1 MKIIYFII
9 FLFFSLYSYC
19 QENWIL
25 YPKKEALDSLNVKSL
40 SNNDSLSPDSV
51 IINKSGSQINI
62 PFINY
67 ISEEGSLV
75 ENKDSRIDSISK
87 YLAKYGN
94 YKGYTIQIYVTQ
106 ETSRIREVRKNFIS
120 NFPEKTLFD
129 EYIAPNIFLYSGKFK
144 DYNKAELYKKELE
157 EVFKNTLVVR
167 KNFPY
172 KIEKN
177 REHD

>member
-1 MKIIYFII
+1 MRKIWFII
-9 FLFFSLYSYC
+9 FFICYSYAYC

-25 YPKKEALDSLNVKSL
+25 YPKKEALDSLKVKSL
-40 SNNDSLSPDSV
+40 SNNDSLTNDS
-51 IINKSGSQINI
+51 IIFNKIDSQINI

-67 ISEEGSLV
+67 ISEQGSLI

-87 YLAKYGN
+87 YLAKNGN
-94 YKGYTIQIYVTQ
+94 YNGYTIQIYVTQ

-167 KNFPY
+167 KKFPY
-172 KIEKN
+172 KLEKK
-177 REHD
+177 